1 MEETQIFEQALFGY
15 RSKLIKETNFKINK
29 MKTTATEFIYQDTEI
44 HFAFELDGNVMVNA
58 TEMAKAFNKRLD
70 VFLKTDQTKAFMKTL
85 EFTPFGGNSVP
96 LKRDEI
102 IQTKGV
108 SGTFF
113 TRILALKFAAWL
125 DVEFELWLFTAIDE
139 LMFGEYRVQEKALEE
154 TLKAEKE
161 MEALA
166 LKLGE
171 NEDFQKLQDLQ
182 NFVKK
187 KNSAKIKAQ
196 KLKKFQI
203 KMNL

>member
-1 MEETQIFEQALFGY
+1 
-15 RSKLIKETNFKINK
+15 

-44 HFAFELDGNVMVNA
+44 HFAFALDGNVMVNA
-58 TEMAKAFNKRLD
+58 TEMAKAFNKRID
-70 VFLKTDQTKAFMKTL
+70 FFMKTDQTKRFINQL
-85 EFTPFGGNSVP
+85 LSTPFGGNKTP
-96 LKRDEI
+96 LKMDEI
-102 IQTKGV
+102 VFANKKA
-108 SGTFF
+108 GTYMH
-113 TRILALKFAAWL
+113 RILALKFAAWL
-125 DVEFELWLFTAIDE
+125 DVEFELWLFSTIDE

>member
-1 MEETQIFEQALFGY
+1 
-15 RSKLIKETNFKINK
+15 

-44 HFAFELDGNVMVNA
+44 HFAFALDGNVMVNA
-58 TEMAKAFNKRLD
+58 TEMAKAFNRRVD
-70 VFLKTDQTKAFMKTL
+70 FFLKTDQTKAFIKTL

-102 IQTKGV
+102 IQTRGV

-125 DVEFELWLFTAIDE
+125 NPEFELWVFSTIDE

-171 NEDFQKLQDLQ
+171 NEDFQRLQTLR
-182 NFVKK
+182 NLVKK
-187 KNSAKIKAQ
+187 NNSAKIKAQ